1 MTVRNGKRGGFI
13 GTDRICRFLK
23 RAAVGE
29 ELVVAFFGGSITQGS
44 LASSVGNCYAHLFFE
59 MLSERYPKARFTYVN
74 AGIGG
79 TGSYYGAMRLDE
91 DLLSHRPDLVVLDFS
106 VNDVD
111 AVLPLYKAGE
121 TDAKGSTDWGQ
132 QGNDL
137 KLYPETFEGIVRRIL
152 NSDTFPAILVLN
164 NAFYDNGVS
173 VEEEHNA
180 IASHYGIPHM
190 SVRDRILPRIEKGTY
205 IREDLS
211 PDGLHPNDTGH
222 RLIAEELITV
232 LLGSEQQ
239 MGEEKKEG
247 LLLLPDPLAAPLP
260 APVTMNGY
268 EHTRRFD
275 CRNLSP
281 ELFGFIPETEAY
293 ERPEDLNNFF
303 RNGWMASRVGDRFAL
318 DIEGSGI
325 AVVYRKTIRRPAPVA
340 RLVLDGDEEHA
351 WLLDG
356 NFDQDWGD
364 CLYLQPVLHHGS
376 PGHHHIE
383 IEIVEATVQD
393 QAPFYLLSIGVSLT
407 GIITSEENSPSS

>member
-1 MTVRNGKRGGFI
+1 M
-13 GTDRICRFLK
+13 
-23 RAAVGE
+23 
-29 ELVVAFFGGSITQGS
+29 
-44 LASSVGNCYAHLFFE
+44 
-59 MLSERYPKARFTYVN
+59 
-74 AGIGG
+74 
-79 TGSYYGAMRLDE
+79 
-91 DLLSHRPDLVVLDFS
+91 SHRPDLVVLDFS

-111 AVLPLYKAGE
+111 AVLPLYQAGE
-121 TDAKGSTDWGQ
+121 TEPKGSTDWGQ
-132 QGNDL
+132 QVDDL
-137 KLYPETFEGIVRRIL
+137 KTYPETFEGIVRRIL

-205 IREDLS
+205 VRGDLS

-232 LLGSEQQ
+232 LLGFEQQ
-239 MGEEKKEG
+239 MWEEKKEG
-247 LLLLPDPLAAPLP
+247 LLMLPDPLAAPLP

-268 EHTRRFD
+268 EHARRFD

-281 ELFGFIPETEAY
+281 ELFGFIPDTEAY

-303 RNGWMASRVGDRFAL
+303 RNGWMASHVGDRFAL

-340 RLVLDGDEEHA
+340 RLVLDGDEEHP

-376 PGHHHIE
+376 PEHHHVE

-393 QAPFYLLSIGVSLT
+393 QAPFYLLSIGVSA
-407 GIITSEENSPSS
+407 